1 MSKKYCIFLTILFSL
16 FIGGIL
22 VGSILLPDQQF
33 SPMENRYL
41 ATAPKLTLENVDS
54 GKFMEDAEDYV
65 NDHVIGR
72 DFWVALKA
80 WGERLSGKQENNGVY
95 FGKEDTLLNRVETPS
110 QSTLETDAGYV
121 SQLVDNVDVPVYF
134 GLIPTSTAIWSDRLP
149 KGAPT
154 ADQKAIIDTLY
165 NAVQTHTVDLYSA
178 LEAHKDEDIY
188 YRTDHH
194 WTSLGA
200 YYGYTGLATALG
212 YTPVPLNDYTE
223 TVRSTEFYGT
233 VFSSSG
239 VRWVRPDTIST
250 YVPDDGI
257 TVASHTYD
265 NKGNPVEEPRQ
276 LYDTSFLSV
285 KDKYSMFLGGNQPL
299 GVVKNANN
307 PDGPRL
313 LIIRDSYADSLVPFL
328 TPHFSEIHLL
338 DLRYYKLSIA
348 DYIAQNGIDQ
358 ALVLYSVPNFVTD
371 SNLLWIAK

>member
-1 MSKKYCIFLTILFSL
+1 MNKKYCIFLTILFSL

-22 VGSILLPDQQF
+22 VGSLLAPDQEF
-33 SPMENRYL
+33 SELENRYL
-41 ATAPKLTLENVDS
+41 QTPPKLSLENLES

-80 WGERLSGKQENNGVY
+80 WSERLSGKQENNGVY
-95 FGKEDTLLNRVETPS
+95 FGKEDTLLNRLDEPDYD
-110 QSTLETDAGYV
+110 TLMTSAGYV
-121 SQLVDNVDVPVYF
+121 NDLVYNLNVPVYF
-134 GLIPTSTAIWSDRLP
+134 GIIPSSTEIWSDRLP
-149 KGAPT
+149 AGAPT
-154 ADQKAIIDTLY
+154 ADEKTIIDDLY
-165 NAVQTHTVDLYSA
+165 DTVQTFTIDMYSA
-178 LEAHKDEDIY
+178 LEEHKDEEIY

-223 TVRSTEFYGT
+223 TVRSTAFYGT